1 MSADERPASAPAQE
15 DPATTTAASSPEPA
29 APLEPALAAI
39 TITTATSD
47 PRASSSGAASP
58 ALATAGSVPSS
69 RATSPL
75 PPPSPSRARVPHP
88 NVLEAASDL
97 LERIDP
103 EVSHHVREMGWTILE
118 RFSRVTRAS
127 RETASVVL
135 DHPLTRPLLP
145 VLPRDVQ
152 ALAATYRPADHHGSA
167 LEEMLREVPGASLYL
182 AQWLSNRVI
191 GSGVGP
197 HGQAAT
203 ETLDVWPDGEETTA
217 FGDFEILSN
226 ELSLPKPE
234 AKRDPKYT
242 LTAAL
247 WVQYLTSNF
256 KQSIPLDPPGEAEG
270 SGSDS
275 VDSEGD
281 DVPSITDVIDEIK
294 LRIYYGGIDP
304 DVRPQVW
311 KFLLGYLPWGS
322 TQEEQEAIVAKKRTE
337 FERLQSTWQALTQDT
352 VPAAVWD
359 EWEDRRSRIVK
370 DVVRTDRHHP
380 FFAPTTPKSLSRED
394 VSSDAEDGE
403 EPMTN
408 QLEEEI
414 LLSGETDSPATQRIN
429 RNLIKLTHVLM
440 TYVQYLNEI
449 DRGELGYV
457 QGMSD
462 LCSVV
467 LMLQDGDE
475 ADAFWCFVGLME
487 RLHPNFHFNQ
497 QAMHHQL
504 STLRSMIQFVDF
516 PLFKHLSQCDA
527 LNMFF
532 VFRWLLI
539 WFKREFSIPDVL
551 AIWETCLV
559 EVSSGE
565 YQLFVALGMLELVRD
580 QLLDLGGFDVI
591 LKFTNELSEN
601 MPCQEVLAK
610 AEEVYRVFEN
620 KMRCVDAAATG
631 GDQAAAAARV
641 SAVDI
646 ELGKGLRWLA
656 RGMDPDRKRRGSR
669 APRSETSAERAE

>member
-1 MSADERPASAPAQE
+1 MSADEHPASTSAQ
-15 DPATTTAASSPEPA
+15 DDLAITTAASSPEPA
-29 APLEPALAAI
+29 APLEPALATI

-58 ALATAGSVPSS
+58 ALATAGSAPSS
-69 RATSPL
+69 RAASPL

-203 ETLDVWPDGEETTA
+203 ETHDVWPDGEETTA

-270 SGSDS
+270 SGSDGA
-275 VDSEGD
+275 DSEGD

-294 LRIYYGGIDP
+294 MRIYYGGIDP

-322 TQEEQEAIVAKKRTE
+322 TQEEQDAIVAKKRAE
-337 FERLQSTWQALTQDT
+337 FERLQSTWQALTQDS
-352 VPAAVWD
+352 VPTAVWD

-380 FFAPTTPKSLSRED
+380 FFEPTTP
-394 VSSDAEDGE
+394 
-403 EPMTN
+403 N
-408 QLEEEI
+408 
-414 LLSGETDSPATQRIN
+414 GETDSPATQRIN

-551 AIWETCLV
+551 SIWETCLV

-580 QLLDLGGFDVI
+580 QLLELGGFDVI

-610 AEEVYRVFEN
+610 AEDVYRVFEN
-620 KMRCVDAAATG
+620 KMRCVDAAVKG
-631 GDQAAAAARV
+631 GGEGSSRV

-669 APRSETSAERAE
+669 AVAARSETSAERGE

>member
-1 MSADERPASAPAQE
+1 MSADEHPANAPAQ
-15 DPATTTAASSPEPA
+15 DDTATTSAAAAASPDPA

-47 PRASSSGAASP
+47 PRAASSGAASP

-69 RATSPL
+69 RAASPL

-127 RETASVVL
+127 RETASGVL
-135 DHPLTRPLLP
+135 EHPTQTTAAARSPARRPDAGRHVPSATTR
-145 VLPRDVQ
+145 
-152 ALAATYRPADHHGSA
+152 SA
-167 LEEMLREVPGASLYL
+167 LENAAEVPGPRSTSRNGSKRAVA
-182 AQWLSNRVI
+182 AQAR
-191 GSGVGP
+191 G
-197 HGQAAT
+197 
-203 ETLDVWPDGEETTA
+203 
-217 FGDFEILSN
+217 
-226 ELSLPKPE
+226 
-234 AKRDPKYT
+234 KRDPKYT

-256 KQSIPLDPPGEAEG
+256 KQSIPLDPPGETEG
-270 SGSDS
+270 SGSDGT
-275 VDSEGD
+275 DSEGD

-322 TQEEQEAIVAKKRTE
+322 TQDEQEAIVAKKRAE

-394 VSSDAEDGE
+394 VSSTAENDGE

-620 KMRCVDAAATG
+620 KMRCVDATAK
-631 GDQAAAAARV
+631 DEAAASPRV

-656 RGMDPDRKRRGSR
+656 RGMDPDRNRRRGSTV
-669 APRSETSAERAE
+669 PRSETSTERGGE